1 MESSMIEVTK
11 NCRLIAA
18 ILLAVL
24 ILAGCDGAEDSRTRY
39 LDRGI
44 GFYETG
50 NYDRA
55 IVEFR
60 NVLSIDPKAPQPYFY
75 IGDIAE
81 KRKDLRQASKN
92 YAMAVKLDPGH
103 IEANIR
109 LGRFEVLTNELG
121 KASARA
127 DEVLKREPG
136 NAHAIGL
143 KAAVLYRQGKTDDA
157 VRLLVDVLDREP
169 GNKYSALLLATI
181 YEKQNKVDQ
190 SLAILERAN
199 GISTDSDV
207 TVRLIQI
214 YKERKESG
222 KEEKALLDLVKA
234 NPGDLQYLRALSNF
248 YSRSDEAAKG
258 VQALRNAIA
267 KDPGNPQK
275 YLLLIELYN
284 SRFNQRMAIAEAR
297 KMTENNPGMTQ
308 LKFALARLYSNNGQQ
323 DKAEAVYQ
331 DVMDSEGLNQDG
343 LRARTGLANI
353 KFQQG
358 NIPDG
363 EKLIAEVL
371 KKDPK
376 NGRAL
381 LMKAKLAMQKK
392 DYAEAITLLDEILA
406 ADDRS
411 IPALKMKAKILA
423 LNRNNIELEKV
434 LTRLVE
440 ASPDSADGY
449 LGKGAFYRGQKK
461 YPEAL
466 QAFEDAYTREP
477 DSAVA
482 LTQIVEIQIIMGDS
496 GVAERRLD
504 GIILANPRHP
514 LAHELLGAVYMSR
527 GEYRNAEQS
536 LTRQLEFDGFGSS
549 VYQRLAT
556 ARSLQGNTAGA
567 VQAYQDGHEKFPD
580 DVGLLFGLTRA
591 YLMTGEIDKAASTA
605 EEGIIAAPGN
615 PNFQMVLASVRQKQG
630 RYDDAISIYE
640 QLLRRAPDNVAVI
653 NNLASLLADYRKD
666 DKQSLNRAGHLVKK
680 LANKKQPVLMD
691 TRGWVYYRLGDYA
704 QAEEV
709 LTAVIKQVPDN
720 DGFNYHLGMIYYRQG
735 KPDAARELL
744 YEAISGKSTFDG
756 MEEAKRVYEE
766 LAAEAG

>member
-1 MESSMIEVTK
+1 MVEATK

-18 ILLAVL
+18 MLLAVPV
-24 ILAGCDGAEDSRTRY
+24 LAGCDGAEDSKTKS
-39 LDRGI
+39 LDRGV
-44 GFYETG
+44 GFYEMG
-50 NYDRA
+50 NYDKA
-55 IVEFR
+55 IVEFK

-81 KRKDLRQASKN
+81 KQKDLRQASQN

-109 LGRFEVLTNELG
+109 LGRFEIQANELE
-121 KASARA
+121 KASVRA
-127 DEVLKREPG
+127 DGVLKREPG
-136 NAHAIGL
+136 NADAIGL

-181 YEKQNKVDQ
+181 YEKLNKVDQ

-199 GISTDSDV
+199 EVSADSDV
-207 TVRLIQI
+207 MLRLLPI
-214 YKERKESG
+214 YEERKESG
-222 KEEKALLDLVKA
+222 KAEKILLDLVKA
-234 NPGDLQYLRALSNF
+234 NPGELQYLRSLSIF
-248 YSRSDEAAKG
+248 YSRRDEVAKG

-275 YLLLIELYN
+275 YLLLIDLYN
-284 SRFNQRMAIAEAR
+284 SGFSQRKAIAETR
-297 KMTENNPGMTQ
+297 KMIENNPDMTA
-308 LKFALARLYSNNGQQ
+308 LKFGLARLYSNDGQQ

-331 DVMDSEGLNQDG
+331 GVMDSEGLNQDG
-343 LRARTGLANI
+343 LTARTGLARI

-358 NIPDG
+358 SILDG

-376 NGRAL
+376 DGRAL
-381 LMKAKLAMQKK
+381 LLKAKLAMRKK
-392 DYAEAITLLDEILA
+392 DYAEAITLLDKILA
-406 ADDRS
+406 ADDSS
-411 IPALKMKAKILA
+411 IPALRMKAKILT
-423 LNRNNIELEKV
+423 LKRHNIELEKV
-434 LTRLVE
+434 FTRLVE
-440 ASPDSADGY
+440 ASPDRAEGY
-449 LGKGAFYRGQKK
+449 LGKGVLYRGQKK
-461 YPEAL
+461 YSEAL

-477 DSAVA
+477 DSAAA
-482 LTQIVEIQIIMGDS
+482 LTQIVEIQIILGDS

-527 GEYRNAEQS
+527 GEYQNAEQS

-549 VYQRLAT
+549 VYRRLAN
-556 ARSLQGNTAGA
+556 ARLLQGNSAGA
-567 VQAYQDGHEKFPD
+567 IQVYHDGHEKFPD
-580 DVGLLFGLTRA
+580 DVGLLVGLVRA
-591 YLMTGEIDKAASTA
+591 YLMTGDISKAAGTA
-605 EEGIIAAPGN
+605 EEGIIAAPDN
-615 PNFQMVLASVRQKQG
+615 PNIQMVLASVREKQG

-653 NNLASLLADYRKD
+653 NNLASLLAADYRKD

-709 LTAVIKQVPDN
+709 LTAIVKQVPDN
-720 DGFNYHLGMIYYRQG
+720 NEFKYHLGMTYYRQD
-735 KPDAARELL
+735 KLDAARELL